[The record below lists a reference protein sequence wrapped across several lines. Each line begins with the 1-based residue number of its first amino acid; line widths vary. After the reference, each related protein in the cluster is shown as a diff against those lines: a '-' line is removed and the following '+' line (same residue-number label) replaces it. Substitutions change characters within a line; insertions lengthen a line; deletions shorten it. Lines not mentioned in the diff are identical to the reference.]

1 MMMGLISGRRV
12 FRHSLVAATTI
23 LTCIAVQADHT
34 EEHTSTSATGT
45 TSPGAHGDKAGQF
58 IQKALQGGQMEVQ
71 MGQLAE
77 QKAQSQDVKNLGATL
92 VKDHTQANQEL
103 QQLASGKSLATSDH
117 AQHKEAKHDQMMSK
131 LQNQSGAEF
140 DKAFVRMAIRDHK
153 KDIAEFQRART
164 EVNDPQLTA
173 FIDKTLPTLRNHLQM
188 AETAARAVG
197 VDTSRITAEEREDIG
212 AAGGAAEGVTGSA
225 REDRANSSGSF
236 GPRSDATTN
245 PRRYDSSA
253 TKDSSGTLN
262 QNNPSAKV
270 EGNVG
275 EHEFKAEGNVNKNDS
290 SSSTDTTTKH
300 KVFQKNDGKVLG
312 LSTDKSDGKF
322 LGIIPDPHKKHQ
334 AGAEV
339 NVNTDNNSASVG
351 TSATTESGTSST
363 PSTSPD
369 SSK

>member
-1 MMMGLISGRRV
+1 
-12 FRHSLVAATTI
+12 
-23 LTCIAVQADHT
+23 VQADQT
-34 EEHTSTSATGT
+34 ETQTSTST
-45 TSPGAHGDKAGQF
+45 HGDKAGQF

-103 QQLASGKSLATSDH
+103 QQLATGKSLSISD
-117 AQHKEAKHDQMMSK
+117 QPRHKEAKHEQMLSK
-131 LQNQSGAEF
+131 LQSQSGAEF

-173 FIDKTLPTLRNHLQM
+173 FIDKTLPTLRNHLQL

-212 AAGGAAEGVTGSA
+212 AAGAAAEGVTGSA
-225 REDRANSSGSF
+225 REDRANSSGNF
-236 GPRSDATTN
+236 GPRSDATTK
-245 PRRYDSSA
+245 PGPYDNGAS
-253 TKDSSGTLN
+253 KDSSGTIN

-275 EHEFKAEGNVNKNDS
+275 DHEFKAQGDVNNVNKNDS

-300 KVFQKNDGKVLG
+300 KIFQKGDGKVLG
-312 LSTDKSDGKF
+312 LSTDKNDGKF
-322 LGIIPDPHKKHQ
+322 LGIIPDPHKKHK
-334 AGAEV
+334 AETEV
-339 NVNTDNNSASVG
+339 NVNTDNKSASVG
-351 TSATTESGTSST
+351 TSATTESGTSTTT
-363 PSTSPD
+363 PD
-369 SSK
+369 ASK